1 MYLKSFIVQM
11 LESIKHRH
19 RLETFS
25 LWGFLIFTAIIYSC
39 GNGEAELYP
48 TPQKSIN
55 GVEVVPSFDDAEVE
69 VVESQLIDG
78 ETDASTSLSQI
89 GTQSGGVLSV
99 YSDFCETPDPA
110 IDSAFL
116 YRGTLSMPM
125 VAEIHMGL
133 MSISDDPNSPF
144 QPALAE
150 RYSVREDGTLYEFI
164 LRRDLKFS
172 DGSPLTASDFKWSW
186 ERALKMST
194 GWGQANKVFANI
206 AGAVEVANGTTD
218 DLYGVEVVDD
228 RTLIIRLKRE
238 QPGLPALLADP
249 VASVLKQENI
259 EQWPAEWSNNDPSIT
274 VPLIFDKSNLPVG
287 AGPFKLSEYA
297 ITFSSETCA
306 LERNEHYWGQ
316 KAYLDGVRY
325 VTGLVPDIGAST
337 KDVTDIRN
345 EAFIS
350 GLIDYTNLPSDAENI
365 DDPTVEVQ
373 TASST
378 GFLVFNSA
386 LPPLDDVHFRRS
398 LIAASDLSAMLQT
411 EEVTPSTRL
420 LPPSLRTNELIDPI
434 FRYDPES
441 ALSEISMSAYASEV
455 SDFEIKFHT
464 VFTSFL
470 MDAYNKL
477 FDQWEELLDL
487 KVLHVDIADIYEF
500 ETYLDSLNSGSL
512 QMRQFAVAVNY
523 PDPYSV
529 LSYFVSAFGEGNS
542 SPEFLEVERMLREAT
557 EQQDAARLRIQYEMI
572 ERHILEQALAMPVFQ
587 YETVYRIKHKPWI
600 RGLNMP
606 RYLGSMFKN
615 IWIDESH
622 TQYQQP

>member
-1 MYLKSFIVQM
+1 M
-11 LESIKHRH
+11 LEIFRHLHPMLLKHH
-19 RLETFS
+19 YRLEMFY
-25 LWGFLIFTAIIYSC
+25 LWGFLISTAILYSC
-39 GNGEAELYP
+39 DSGEAELHS
-48 TPQKSIN
+48 TPQESTN
-55 GVEVVPSFDDAEVE
+55 GIEVVASFDDAEVE
-69 VVESQLIDG
+69 VVESQPTDG
-78 ETDASTSLSQI
+78 DASVSPSLSQI
-89 GTQSGGVLSV
+89 GAQSGGVLSV

-150 RYSVREDGTLYEFI
+150 RYSVRENGTIYEFI
-164 LRRDLKFS
+164 LRQDLKFS

-206 AGAVEVANGTTD
+206 AGAEEVANGATD

-259 EQWPAEWSNNDPSIT
+259 KQWTAEWNNNDPSIT
-274 VPLIFDKSNLPVG
+274 VPLVFDESNLPVG

-297 ITFSSETCA
+297 ITFSNENCA
-306 LERNEHYWGQ
+306 LKRNEHYWGQ
-316 KAYLDGVRY
+316 KTYLDGVRY
-325 VTGLVPDIGAST
+325 VTGLAPDIGAST

-365 DDPTVEVQ
+365 EYPTVDIQ

-386 LPPLDDVHFRRS
+386 LPPLDDVHFRRA

-411 EEVTPSTRL
+411 EEVAPSTRL
-420 LPPSLRTNELIDPI
+420 LPPSLRTNGLIVPNSQ
-434 FRYDPES
+434 YDPEL

-464 VFTSFL
+464 VFTTFL
-470 MDAYNKL
+470 MDAYSKL
-477 FDQWEELLDL
+477 FDQWKELLEL
-487 KVLHVDIADIYEF
+487 KVVHVDIASIYEF

-529 LSYFVSAFGEGNS
+529 FSYFVSAFGEGNS
-542 SPEFLEVERMLREAT
+542 SPEFLEVERMLKEAN

-572 ERHILEQALAMPVFQ
+572 EQHILEQALAMPVFQ
-587 YETVYRIKHKPWI
+587 YETVYQIKHKPWI

-606 RYLGSMFKN
+606 RYLGSMFKD

-622 TQYQQP
+622 TQYPQP